1 MSGLLKTCIFQGNT
15 YLQGLTFNPHW
26 EIALSPWNILPD
38 RVFTC
43 LKPWAMKY
51 LQRALCFFF
60 VCLGLWAMLYQFDQM
75 LPNNVIHGKCQSFF
89 WGLDWDV

>member
-15 YLQGLTFNPHW
+15 YLLGLTFNSHW

-43 LKPWAMKY
+43 LGHEVFTKGT
-51 LQRALCFFF
+51 FFF
-60 VCLGLWAMLYQFDQM
+60 FFLCLGLWAMLYQFDQI
-75 LPNNVIHGKCQSFF
+75 LPNNLIYGECQSFF